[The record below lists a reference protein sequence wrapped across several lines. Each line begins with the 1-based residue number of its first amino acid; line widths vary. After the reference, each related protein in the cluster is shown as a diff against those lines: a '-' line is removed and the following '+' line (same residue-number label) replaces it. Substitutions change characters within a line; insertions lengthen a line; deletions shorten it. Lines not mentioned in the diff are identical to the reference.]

1 MVTVTVSFFNI
12 KEGKTQKTT
21 ITDTRLKHPVKMT
34 FEDTQL
40 IEKIIGEILGHKE
53 FYYNRIISWEE

>member
-1 MVTVTVSFFNI
+1 MVTITVSFFNA
-12 KEGKTQKTT
+12 KEEKTQQTT
-21 ITDTRLKHPVKMT
+21 ITDIRLKHPTKMT

-40 IEKIIGEILGHKE
+40 IEKIIGEILGHKD